1 MATVYQ
7 SKLTVALNV
16 ADAIGD
22 HFLENGAYSVSI
34 EPIAGDETN
43 INLVVMADS
52 KKWFKSAGI
61 AAPISPVKA
70 SEWKHT
76 YHSGMDTIPLID
88 GVAIHSTLSPSES
101 DDAKKNDA
109 DQNLVIRLDPRDAF
123 GDGNHPTTR
132 ICAGFIRSVHQETP
146 VTRFLDVGT
155 GTGIL
160 AILACKLGIL
170 EVDAFDMDPQSVRK
184 AQKNARINGCK
195 IRIKAENV
203 MMFTPIGTYDLV
215 VANLQ
220 TVLILESIDRLMSW
234 TRSNGTLILSG
245 VSTQWRAEVM
255 ERMQEMGCLVTTV
268 AESDWCGFKVKK
280 ATSGLSPF

>member
-1 MATVYQ
+1 
-7 SKLTVALNV
+7 
-16 ADAIGD
+16 
-22 HFLENGAYSVSI
+22 
-34 EPIAGDETN
+34 
-43 INLVVMADS
+43 
-52 KKWFKSAGI
+52 
-61 AAPISPVKA
+61 
-70 SEWKHT
+70 
-76 YHSGMDTIPLID
+76 
-88 GVAIHSTLSPSES
+88 
-101 DDAKKNDA
+101 
-109 DQNLVIRLDPRDAF
+109 
-123 GDGNHPTTR
+123 
-132 ICAGFIRSVHQETP
+132 
-146 VTRFLDVGT
+146 
-155 GTGIL
+155 
-160 AILACKLGIL
+160 
-170 EVDAFDMDPQSVRK
+170 
-184 AQKNARINGCK
+184 QKNARINGCK